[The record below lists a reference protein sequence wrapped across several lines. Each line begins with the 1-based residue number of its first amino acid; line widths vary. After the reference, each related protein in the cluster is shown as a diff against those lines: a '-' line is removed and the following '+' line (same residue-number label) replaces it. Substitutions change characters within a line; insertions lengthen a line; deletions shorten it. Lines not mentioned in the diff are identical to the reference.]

1 MEFSL
6 IFCPYSIQR
15 VALIRTLALKPN
27 ILLLD
32 EPFSAL
38 DYQTRLMI
46 SEDVYDIVKKENM
59 TMIIV
64 THDLAEAISL
74 ADKVIILSKRP
85 GKIKNIIS
93 IIFDEGYTPTEKRK
107 NMIFNEYY
115 EKIWRDLDVI
125 V

>member
-1 MEFSL
+1 MKDL
-6 IFCPYSIQR
+6 PNNIK
-15 VALIRTLALKPN
+15 VKVLLAKALFQNPD

-74 ADKVIILSKRP
+74 ADRVIILSKRP

-93 IIFDEGYTPTEKRK
+93 KKQQENLT
-107 NMIFNEYY
+107 N
-115 EKIWRDLDVI
+115 
-125 V
+125 